1 MQDLTHPIEAEMPVY
16 PGDPVV
22 EMWPDAT
29 YGDDGY
35 RVSAFGMGTHTGTH
49 VDAPGH
55 VEPDGRML
63 DDCPLERFEG
73 EAVVTPVGA
82 DAGAAIG
89 IEPLATALEE
99 SDATPEWLLIDTGWR
114 RHWGTEQYWDHPYL
128 APGAAAWCADRGL
141 DVALDAPSVD
151 PMGGDLLSHHELL
164 GADGLIVEN
173 LTNLDGLPPRIR
185 FEALPLALAG
195 VEGAPVRALARTGD
209 DADPTV

>member
-73 EAVVTPVGA
+73 EAV
-82 DAGAAIG
+82 
-89 IEPLATALEE
+89 
-99 SDATPEWLLIDTGWR
+99 
-114 RHWGTEQYWDHPYL
+114 
-128 APGAAAWCADRGL
+128 
-141 DVALDAPSVD
+141 